1 MKPILAVTF
10 ALSGAL
16 LTTGC
21 ATKKWV
27 RQQTTPIQAKVDQV
41 GEQTTQQGQALEQT
55 KGQLSTDIKG
65 VDERAQSG
73 ISAAQERASAAET
86 RAGEAMSRAGE
97 AMSRAEQANQ
107 GVAKNN
113 EAINKVRGDL
123 QQVVSNLDDYQ
134 PTGEAMVIFKFD
146 SATLTE
152 EAKQQLAQLVADR
165 NALKRYFIAVQGY
178 TDRTGSAQYNAALS
192 RRRADA
198 VVQYLVAQHDI
209 PIYRVHM
216 IGLGEQQPQDE
227 GNTREARAKNRR
239 VEVRIFSADAAA
251 ATLSQR

>member
-1 MKPILAVTF
+1 MKPILAITF

-41 GEQTTQQGQALEQT
+41 GEQTTQQGQSLEQT
-55 KGQLSTDIKG
+55 KGQLSSDIKG

-86 RAGEAMSRAGE
+86 RAGEAL
-97 AMSRAEQANQ
+97 SRAEQANQ
-107 GVAKNN
+107 EAAKNS

-134 PTGEAMVIFKFD
+134 PAGEAMVMFKFD
-146 SATLTE
+146 SATLAD
-152 EAKQQLAQLVADR
+152 EAKQQLDQLVADR
-165 NALKRYFIAVQGY
+165 SSMKRYFIAVQGY

-239 VEVRIFSADAAA
+239 VEVRIFNADSAS